1 MKPKSALLT
10 MFLIIAT
17 LSIGYGLQSN
27 RPDRQQK
34 NGEARVLPYE
44 KITRTDEEWKSILTP
59 EQFYVT
65 RRGGTEIPFSGK
77 YYGHKEKGTYQCAG
91 CGNPLFSS
99 SAKYDSGSGWPSF
112 FEPVSPENVWTRED
126 RSLGMVRVEV
136 LCSRCDAHLGH
147 VFPDGPPPTGLRYCV
162 NSVALKFISD

>member
-91 CGNPLFSS
+91 CGNPFSALLRNTTRGVVGRAS
-99 SAKYDSGSGWPSF
+99 LSQCLLKTSGPARTDPWEWSGSKYSAQGVMPIS
-112 FEPVSPENVWTRED
+112 
-126 RSLGMVRVEV
+126 GMY
-136 LCSRCDAHLGH
+136 
-147 VFPDGPPPTGLRYCV
+147 FPTGHPRRGCATA
-162 NSVALKFISD
+162 STRSR

>member
-1 MKPKSALLT
+1 

-65 RRGGTEIPFSGK
+65 RRGGTEIPFSENTMATRRK
-77 YYGHKEKGTYQCAG
+77 ALTSAQDAGTPFSALLRNTTRGVVGRASLSQCLLKTSGPARTD
-91 CGNPLFSS
+91 PWEW
-99 SAKYDSGSGWPSF
+99 SGSKYSAQGVMPIS
-112 FEPVSPENVWTRED
+112 
-126 RSLGMVRVEV
+126 GMY
-136 LCSRCDAHLGH
+136 
-147 VFPDGPPPTGLRYCV
+147 FPTGHPRRGCATA
-162 NSVALKFISD
+162 STRSR